1 MTLFISPNLG
11 QDTPLDQAP
20 EWELEQ
26 DVESNSSSHHAD
38 NIANS
43 KLKDS
48 VEGDK
53 EPIWQLTVNQL
64 DTDWCNQRSNEAKFA
79 KCDEEWTGEE
89 SLTHGSTT
97 TEHHKENCNV
107 P

>member
-64 DTDWCNQRSNEAKFA
+64 DTDWCNQRSNEAKLCSSRRSQA
-79 KCDEEWTGEE
+79 LSKSRASQWQSGQLASQTR
-89 SLTHGSTT
+89 
-97 TEHHKENCNV
+97 
-107 P
+107 